1 MSDNLNK
8 LKLEFEV
15 AKKAYL
21 VALAAS
27 TPNAQ
32 KTTRRTNDAFESHEV
47 PAYEALKRLLS
58 ESFLELSLIQV
69 LDIREKIVNQAK
81 KAHASRVF
89 IFNNISKEIELA
101 FLNDDITSIN
111 DINHILSSYYTDIY
125 DLTNSEY
132 V

>member
-8 LKLEFEV
+8 LKVEFEI
-15 AKKAYL
+15 AQKAYVL
-21 VALAAS
+21 ALAAS
-27 TPNAQ
+27 TSNVP

-58 ESFLELSLIQV
+58 ESFLDLSLIQV
-69 LDIREKIVNQAK
+69 LDIREKIVRQSK
-81 KAHASRVF
+81 KAHISRVF

-101 FLNDDITSIN
+101 FLNDDITSIY
-111 DINHILSSYYTDIY
+111 DIYHILSSYYIDVYT
-125 DLTNSEY
+125 LTNSDY